1 MASPA
6 ENEATIHAS
15 NQEGRGVSS
24 LSGIQSQE
32 VMASPAENEATI
44 RASNQEGRGASRLL
58 ETGKPV
64 EQKDVD
70 ALLAEELN
78 QLSMNEREK
87 ISEEIHG
94 VRRVVEE
101 TPELLAESLA
111 ALVQELISIPSK
123 PAYELAEQL
132 SNQYVTD
139 LKFRLMFLRAEDFDA
154 RKAASR
160 LVSFLSLKLELF
172 GAEKLVR
179 PIFLSDLDK
188 EDMATLK
195 SGIVQLLPARDRAG
209 RAVIIDVKR
218 GNSLSYKTTK
228 NMV

>member
-24 LSGIQSQE
+24 LS
-32 VMASPAENEATI
+32 EN
-44 RASNQEGRGASRLL
+44 
-58 ETGKPV
+58 GKPV
-64 EQKDVD
+64 EQRDVD
-70 ALLAEELN
+70 ALLANDLN

-87 ISEEIHG
+87 MYEEIHG
-94 VRRVVEE
+94 VRRLVEE

-111 ALVQELISIPSK
+111 ALGQELRSIPSK
-123 PAYELAEQL
+123 PPYELAEQL

-139 LKFRLMFLRAEDFDA
+139 LKFRLMFLRAEDFNA
-154 RKAASR
+154 KKAASR

-172 GAEKLVR
+172 GPEKLVR
-179 PIFLSDLDK
+179 PIFLTDLDK
-188 EDMATLK
+188 EDTATLK
-195 SGIVQLLPARDRAG
+195 SGFVQLLPARDRAG

-218 GNSLSYKTTK
+218 DDSRCYKAPK